1 MRSTPNAA
9 DGSDKPAQMQSRGLI
24 DEKDDVHNTLQTHIR
39 LEREMGQ
46 RLISFAEHVTAN
58 ERHAARYKRRC

>member
-1 MRSTPNAA
+1 
-9 DGSDKPAQMQSRGLI
+9 MQSRGLI

-46 RLISFAEHVTAN
+46 RACHLCFEHVD
-58 ERHAARYKRRC
+58 EYKRVFVS

>member
-46 RLISFAEHVTAN
+46 RACHLCFEHVD
-58 ERHAARYKRRC
+58 EYKRVFVS